1 MVYLKNTGVADAM
14 VAERWLVPGAGR
26 IVGEHVAAKAQANYP
41 GLEVISPADAPIYR
55 TVRAM
60 RKIPGWRGGTLPQG
74 GRATMSDSEYRRW
87 REDVEVISTALDD

>member
-55 TVRAM
+55 EVRAI

-74 GRATMSDSEYRRW
+74 ARATMSDSEYRRW